1 MKYNPNRHHRR
12 SIRLPEY
19 DYSQAGAY
27 FVTICAD
34 RRQCI
39 FGDVVDEQMVLNQY
53 VVIIADRWRK
63 SSVIRHE
70 IELDTWVVM
79 PNHFHG
85 IVMINDGDR
94 VVVRDVVGANGNDV
108 VGANGRSPLRDDLYP
123 SLRMKPK
130 SLSSLIAGF
139 KSTVTKQINILHDA
153 PGTPVWQR
161 NYYGAYKPRPRRAR
175 SAPHEHIIRDR
186 RALGKIQQ
194 YVINNS
200 HVWQTDQLHPNNPS
214 KW

>member
-1 MKYNPNRHHRR
+1 M
-12 SIRLPEY
+12 
-19 DYSQAGAY
+19 
-27 FVTICAD
+27 TICAD

-108 VGANGRSPLRDDLYP
+108 VGANGRSPLRDDL
-123 SLRMKPK
+123 
-130 SLSSLIAGF
+130 
-139 KSTVTKQINILHDA
+139 
-153 PGTPVWQR
+153 
-161 NYYGAYKPRPRRAR
+161 
-175 SAPHEHIIRDR
+175 
-186 RALGKIQQ
+186 
-194 YVINNS
+194 
-200 HVWQTDQLHPNNPS
+200 
-214 KW
+214 